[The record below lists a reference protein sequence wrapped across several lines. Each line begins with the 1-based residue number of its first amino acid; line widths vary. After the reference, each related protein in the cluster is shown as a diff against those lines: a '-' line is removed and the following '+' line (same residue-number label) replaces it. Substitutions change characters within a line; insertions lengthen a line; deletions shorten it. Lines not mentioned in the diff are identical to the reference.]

1 VTAPH
6 LSERPLILLV
16 EDDTPLRRD
25 LGFVLDVS
33 GYAVIAVSDGARA
46 LEMLQIHTPDLIL
59 SDISMPHMD
68 GYTLLRSVR
77 AHQGWASI
85 PFVFTSAHDDY
96 DHFMQALD
104 LGMDE
109 FVPKPFTVP
118 DLLDTIDRVLAA
130 RTADVRLP
138 DRV

>member
-1 VTAPH
+1 MTAPH
-6 LSERPLILLV
+6 LPECALILLV
-16 EDDTPLRRD
+16 EDDAPLRRD
-25 LGFVLDVS
+25 LAFVLDVS

-68 GYTLLRSVR
+68 GYALLRSVR
-77 AHQGWASI
+77 AHQSWASI
-85 PFVFTSAHDDY
+85 PFVFTSAHHDY

-104 LGMDE
+104 LGVDE

-118 DLLDTIDRVLAA
+118 DLLNTIDRVLAT
-130 RTADVRLP
+130 RSGETRLQ
-138 DRV
+138 DSV